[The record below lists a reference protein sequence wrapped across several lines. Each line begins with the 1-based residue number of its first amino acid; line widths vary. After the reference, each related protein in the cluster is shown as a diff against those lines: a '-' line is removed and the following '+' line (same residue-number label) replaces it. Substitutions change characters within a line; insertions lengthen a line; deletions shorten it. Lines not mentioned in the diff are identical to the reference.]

1 MSRGERWG
9 KQCAPKPTPSAAQPQ
24 LSVCVWGGTAPH
36 RPMLAPPLPAAC
48 ASGAAL
54 AIQGG
59 HKNGKQLLTAR
70 RLGSILLLLPPP
82 PPPPQM
88 RASIHRLSQTARRVG
103 RRASGVGRRA
113 SGARSRKLPPGPAPP
128 LSRHAR
134 ARWAAAAAAASMC
147 GGRCRAF
154 FVFGGR
160 KSRAGEDG
168 APRIAGIM
176 AAPMRVPAGCPPARR
191 ALENA
196 CMSSLALPHG
206 AAPPPKTSA
215 TPPLCRPRESSPA
228 NPARGCRSYQ
238 LSWRPLPLRRARAA
252 VC

>member
-24 LSVCVWGGTAPH
+24 LSVCVCGGTAPH

-103 RRASGVGRRA
+103 RRASGVGRTLSQTA
-113 SGARSRKLPPGPAPP
+113 SRTGAASKQTCTGAMGGSGGGGVDVRRSMSGLFCVWGAKKSSGRGRGAAN
-128 LSRHAR
+128 RWHYGCTNAR
-134 ARWAAAAAAASMC
+134 AR
-147 GGRCRAF
+147 RL
-154 FVFGGR
+154 
-160 KSRAGEDG
+160 
-168 APRIAGIM
+168 
-176 AAPMRVPAGCPPARR
+176 PAGA
-191 ALENA
+191 
-196 CMSSLALPHG
+196 SS
-206 AAPPPKTSA
+206 T
-215 TPPLCRPRESSPA
+215 
-228 NPARGCRSYQ
+228 
-238 LSWRPLPLRRARAA
+238 
-252 VC
+252 